1 MVALTRKCSCPLD
14 FLEVDKSR
22 NEGDVY
28 SSSESSWVPSSL
40 NRKLYIH
47 VLTRAIAMNA
57 NMLQAQVLLIP
68 AKLLQHCC
76 STVVWNNTSDSAKQ
90 CSMDLHSALTCKL
103 STPIQTNTAY
113 QWLVHHLDKGP
124 LVGFFLAPQGCFVYH
139 GTPSKLDLK
148 EGILISNHTTSEEP
162 HRELSAFQRKV
173 ILL

>member
-1 MVALTRKCSCPLD
+1 
-14 FLEVDKSR
+14 
-22 NEGDVY
+22 
-28 SSSESSWVPSSL
+28 
-40 NRKLYIH
+40 
-47 VLTRAIAMNA
+47 MNA

-76 STVVWNNTSDSAKQ
+76 GTVVWNNTSDSAKQ

-148 EGILISNHTTSEEP
+148 EGILIVLKSYNFRRATPGTFCISKEGHSVVNA
-162 HRELSAFQRKV
+162 RR
-173 ILL
+173 